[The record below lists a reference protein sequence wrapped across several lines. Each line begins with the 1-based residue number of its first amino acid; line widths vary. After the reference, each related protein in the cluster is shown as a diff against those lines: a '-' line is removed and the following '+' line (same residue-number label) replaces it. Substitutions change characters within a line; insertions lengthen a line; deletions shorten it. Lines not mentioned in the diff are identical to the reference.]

1 MQYIFYILFI
11 CLIDFFEYDFFRIQ
25 REETHKT
32 VFRYDIMG
40 VPEDFIIKIMRYSV
54 SYYFEIDINS

>member
-11 CLIDFFEYDFFRIQ
+11 CLIDLFEYDFFRIQ
-25 REETHKT
+25 REDTRKT

-40 VPEDFIIKIMRYSV
+40 VPENF
-54 SYYFEIDINS
+54 

>member
-25 REETHKT
+25 REETRKT

-40 VPEDFIIKIMRYSV
+40 VPEDFIIKIYHYSV
-54 SYYFEIDINS
+54 S